1 MSDANQNE
9 YLGAVAGM
17 AETYGHKLPAVGDWV
32 NGVSSGKAWAG
43 YVMSSEPGRIAVEC
57 GGAWIVVPESHLARM

>member
-1 MSDANQNE
+1 MDANRNE

-17 AETYGHKLPAVGDWV
+17 ADTYGKSLPAAGDWV
-32 NGVSSGKAWAG
+32 NGVTAGKAWAG
-43 YVMSSEPGRIAVEC
+43 YVMSAEPGRIAVEC

>member
-1 MSDANQNE
+1 MDANRNE

-32 NGVSSGKAWAG
+32 NGVTAGKSWAG
-43 YVMSSEPGRIAVEC
+43 YVLSSEPGRIAVEC
-57 GGAWIVVPESHLARM
+57 GGAWIVVSETDLAQL

>member
-1 MSDANQNE
+1 MDAHSNE
-9 YLGAVAGM
+9 YLGAVAGV

-32 NGVSSGKAWAG
+32 NGVSGGKAWAG
-43 YVMSSEPGRIAVEC
+43 YVMSAEPGRIAVEC

>member
-1 MSDANQNE
+1 MDANRNE

-17 AETYGHKLPAVGDWV
+17 AETYGHKLPAVGDYV
-32 NGVSSGKAWAG
+32 NGVTAGKSWAG
-43 YVMSSEPGRIAVEC
+43 YVMSAEPGRIAVEC